1 MLSLRGP
8 AVDDDVQAVQ
18 CRTARVAESQMMVR
32 LWRGMPVGVRIFL
45 AYAFL
50 ILAFIGITL
59 PIVVAQAVEAPISML
74 GIIWMALL
82 AYLVFTMTLVLQR
95 KEAAYPLALGL
106 ATLTVP
112 LVPMLY
118 LSPAGVPGALF
129 AVIIT
134 VLVFWA
140 LRRPGVRPWFNE
152 P

>member
-1 MLSLRGP
+1 
-8 AVDDDVQAVQ
+8 
-18 CRTARVAESQMMVR
+18 
-32 LWRGMPVGVRIFL
+32 MPVGVRIFL